1 MLNEKQVEVLQLHV
15 EGENITNISKITGV
29 TRQSIYNW
37 MKDEEFKE
45 ELDKALDKAKS
56 DANYKVTT
64 KLPNYIDELS
74 RLALTAKSEKIRSDT
89 LMYLVDRVLGKS
101 TTKIENI
108 GDNNLK
114 KDNKSD
120 RELSWDDLK
129 EDNLLKLKFKE

>member
-37 MKDEEFKE
+37 MKDAEFKE
-45 ELDKALDKAKS
+45 ELDKALDRAKS
-56 DANYKVTT
+56 DANYKITS
-64 KLPNYIDELS
+64 KLTNYIDELS

-101 TTKIENI
+101 TTKI
-108 GDNNLK
+108 
-114 KDNKSD
+114 
-120 RELSWDDLK
+120 
-129 EDNLLKLKFKE
+129 

>member
-45 ELDKALDKAKS
+45 ELDKALDRAKS
-56 DANYKVTT
+56 DANYKITS
-64 KLPNYIDELS
+64 KLTNYIDELS

-101 TTKIENI
+101 TTKIENMV
-108 GDNNLK
+108 DNNSNK
-114 KDNKSD
+114 ENKSD
-120 RELSWDDLK
+120 KELSWDDLK
-129 EDNLLKLKFKE
+129 EDNLLKLKFR

>member
-37 MKDEEFKE
+37 MKDAEFKE
-45 ELDKALDKAKS
+45 ELDKALDRGKS
-56 DANYKVTT
+56 DANYKITS
-64 KLPNYIDELS
+64 KLTNYIDELS

-101 TTKIENI
+101 TTKIENMV
-108 GDNNLK
+108 DNNSNK
-114 KDNKSD
+114 ENKSD
-120 RELSWDDLK
+120 KELSWNDLK
-129 EDNLLKLKFKE
+129 EENLLKLKFK

>member
-37 MKDEEFKE
+37 MKDAEFKE
-45 ELDKALDKAKS
+45 ELDKALDRAKS
-56 DANYKVTT
+56 DANYKITS
-64 KLPNYIDELS
+64 KLTNYIDELS

-101 TTKIENI
+101 TTKIENMV
-108 GDNNLK
+108 DNNSNK
-114 KDNKSD
+114 ENKSD
-120 RELSWDDLK
+120 KELSWNDLK
-129 EDNLLKLKFKE
+129 EENLLKLKFK

>member
-45 ELDKALDKAKS
+45 ELDKALDRAKS
-56 DANYKVTT
+56 DANYKITS
-64 KLPNYIDELS
+64 KLTNYIDELS

-101 TTKIENI
+101 TTKIENMV
-108 GDNNLK
+108 DNNSNK
-114 KDNKSD
+114 ENKSD
-120 RELSWDDLK
+120 KELSWDDLK
-129 EDNLLKLKFKE
+129 EDNLLKLKFK

>member
-45 ELDKALDKAKS
+45 ELDKALDRAKS
-56 DANYKVTT
+56 DANYKITS
-64 KLPNYIDELS
+64 KLTNYIDELS

-101 TTKIENI
+101 TTKIESMV
-108 GDNNLK
+108 DNNSNK
-114 KDNKSD
+114 ENKSD
-120 RELSWDDLK
+120 KELSWDDLK
-129 EDNLLKLKFKE
+129 EDNLLKLKFK